1 MVKNFQEFQTI
12 KLPIKGV
19 LKDPDKHLPIIL
31 NYVQNA
37 HLNVVLAYQLIGEK
51 QHRCLICKECF
62 SLPNGK
68 KGSRYINRDIMGAL
82 NISRLGKCDLYQQE
96 RPEAYQRRQATKG
109 NEDPFGSL
117 SKTVPVISKPL
128 KVKVI

>member
-19 LKDPDKHLPIIL
+19 LKDPDKHLPLIL
-31 NYVQNA
+31 NYVRN
-37 HLNVVLAYQLIGEK
+37 GEK

-96 RPEAYQRRQATKG
+96 RPAAYQRRQTTNG
-109 NEDPFGSL
+109 NNDPFGCL
-117 SKTVPVISKPL
+117 SKTVPAISKPL
-128 KVKVI
+128 KLKVI